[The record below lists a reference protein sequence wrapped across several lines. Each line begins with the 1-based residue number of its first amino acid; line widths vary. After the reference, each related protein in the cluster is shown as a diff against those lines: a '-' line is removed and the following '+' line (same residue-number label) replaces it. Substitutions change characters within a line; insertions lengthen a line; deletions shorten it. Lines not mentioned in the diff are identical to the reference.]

1 MSPAGSLS
9 DDIRALE
16 NSVNEREVELE
27 KDLSRYSGEQLE
39 QMTDHK
45 EILVAAYTLQQ
56 AATIPVSGTVAQQL
70 AAIGDEVTRVT
81 DDSKL
86 QQDRIR
92 ERSDVVRFF
101 VGGDRTAATA
111 LDRDADRLQTQINL
125 MEQLLLSKD
134 VPDELKSVIRD
145 QLQVVQAERDHLQIH
160 ATTELGDKGLFGG
173 WVGS

>member
-1 MSPAGSLS
+1 MSTVGSLS
-9 DDIRALE
+9 DDIRALDD
-16 NSVNEREVELE
+16 SVNTREVELE
-27 KDLSRYSGEQLE
+27 RDLSRYSGEQLE
-39 QMTDHK
+39 QMTNNK

-70 AAIGDEVTRVT
+70 SAIGDEVTRVT

-125 MEQLLLSKD
+125 MEQLLSSQD
-134 VPDELKSVIRD
+134 VPLELKPVIQD
-145 QLQVVQAERDHLQIH
+145 QLQVFQQERDHLRTH
-160 ATTELGDKGLFGG
+160 ATTEVEDRGLLGGLFG
-173 WVGS
+173 S